1 MAYRI
6 EYDSG
11 GVKRKVAEKKRFP
24 VVWLLLCAA
33 AAVLMIPGVRTT
45 VLHWLLPGDG
55 AVTARAL
62 CELVTDL
69 REGEALSDAV
79 TVFCREIISHGG

>member
-1 MAYRI
+1 MAYQI

-11 GVKRKVAEKKRFP
+11 GVKRKTVEKKRFSM
-24 VVWLLLCAA
+24 VWLLFCAA

-45 VLHWLLPGDG
+45 VWHWLLPGDG
-55 AVTARAL
+55 AVTDRAL
-62 CELVTDL
+62 GELVTDL

>member
-11 GVKRKVAEKKRFP
+11 GAKRQEVRKKRFP
-24 VVWLLLCAA
+24 VAWILLCG
-33 AAVLMIPGVRTT
+33 AVAVMLIPGVRTA
-45 VLHWLLPGDG
+45 VWHWLLPGDG
-55 AVTARAL
+55 AVTAQAL
-62 CELVTDL
+62 GELVTDL
-69 REGEALSDAV
+69 RAGEPLGEAV